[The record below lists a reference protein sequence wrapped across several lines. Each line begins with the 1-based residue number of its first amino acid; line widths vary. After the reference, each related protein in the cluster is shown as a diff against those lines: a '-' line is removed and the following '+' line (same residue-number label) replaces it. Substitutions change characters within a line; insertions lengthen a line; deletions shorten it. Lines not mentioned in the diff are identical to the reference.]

1 MALERV
7 RVHRLAC
14 DTCKARTITVPTM
27 EELRALAKGIHWHAT
42 EYVDGGVFALCVG
55 CRESADEREGWH
67 RQAPTT
73 RACRSPVEAPRGGAV
88 VSGANPSQTL
98 GGVATLAF
106 LADAAATAWRV
117 PLSEVCVRIDAD
129 GVRGEVLGPGDLRA
143 PFSVATEADLAAERA
158 ERAERAS
165 SRALIESI
173 VTHCDHY
180 GERAVVSSIA
190 LALSEVAD
198 RNASGDGDTVR
209 LLAGVMLQASMEMG
223 GSTL

>member
-1 MALERV
+1 M
-7 RVHRLAC
+7 
-14 DTCKARTITVPTM
+14 
-27 EELRALAKGIHWHAT
+27 
-42 EYVDGGVFALCVG
+42 
-55 CRESADEREGWH
+55 
-67 RQAPTT
+67 
-73 RACRSPVEAPRGGAV
+73 
-88 VSGANPSQTL
+88 SGANPSQPL

-143 PFSVATEADLAAERA
+143 SFSVATEAEA

-198 RNASGDGDTVR
+198 RVAAGDGDAVR
-209 LLAGVMLQASMEMG
+209 LLADVMLQASMEMG
-223 GSTL
+223 GGTL

>member
-1 MALERV
+1 M
-7 RVHRLAC
+7 
-14 DTCKARTITVPTM
+14 
-27 EELRALAKGIHWHAT
+27 
-42 EYVDGGVFALCVG
+42 
-55 CRESADEREGWH
+55 
-67 RQAPTT
+67 
-73 RACRSPVEAPRGGAV
+73 
-88 VSGANPSQTL
+88 SGANPSQPL

-143 PFSVATEADLAAERA
+143 PFSVATEAERA

-198 RNASGDGDTVR
+198 RVAAGDGDAVR
-209 LLAGVMLQASMEMG
+209 LLAGVMLRASMEMG
-223 GSTL
+223 GGTL